1 MKKSIV
7 LLINFLLTISLFA
20 QDLRFSNEC
29 NTCFRA
35 IDNRINIRTEPNTNS
50 TILGQLWEYEII
62 YVNKE
67 KSTKEW
73 LFCSVPK
80 INSLAYVY
88 ADYFKETPDYN
99 NENGTIIFEKKDKNQ
114 TITIRKHKQVIK
126 EIYIDDNKTISVM
139 SNYIPD
145 AKILGSIKNGETI
158 TVNKVMTK
166 ELNKK
171 TEVWLEIAFN
181 NSVGWIFV
189 SDKPWANPYSTY
201 GFYSIL
207 YYKEINSEKIPV
219 RNIELQGRIWEPVN
233 LYKEPYTESDVMTQ
247 AHMTFK
253 KFIDDNNEEYYLP
266 EDAVWLKGNELIYI
280 NNKPWI
286 YTNFEGI
293 YGWACFNELSVER
306 GGYKIYTPEIRVLS
320 LFDPPA

>member
-1 MKKSIV
+1 MKKIIV
-7 LLINFLLTISLFA
+7 LLIHFVISISLFA

-73 LFCSVPK
+73 LFCYVPK

-139 SNYIPD
+139 SNYTPD

-171 TEVWLEIAFN
+171 TEVWLEISFN
-181 NSVGWIFV
+181 NSVGWIFI
-189 SDKPWANPYSTY
+189 SESTWANPYSTY
-201 GFYSIL
+201 DFYSIL
-207 YYKEINSEKIPV
+207 YYKEINSVMIPV
-219 RNIELQGRIWEPVN
+219 RNIKLQGKIFGPVN

-247 AHMTFK
+247 AHMTFN
-253 KFIDDNNEEYYLP
+253 KFIDDNGKDYYLP
-266 EDAVWLKGNELIYI
+266 EKSVWLEGDELIFI
-280 NNKPWI
+280 NNTPWI
-286 YTNFEGI
+286 YTEFEGI
-293 YGWACFNELSVER
+293 KGWTCFDELSTER
-306 GGYKIYTPEIRVLS
+306 GGYQIYTPEIKVLS
-320 LFDPPA
+320 FFDPPA